1 MNPAP
6 AFHLGGARELKFR
19 LAPEQVGP
27 VLEWLRAHLTP
38 DPHGGGGDADTY
50 LVHSLYF
57 DTPALDVF
65 HRRGLHGRVKFR
77 VRRYGAAPQLFAER
91 KLKRR
96 GRVNKHRTALADAE
110 MPFFNGTP
118 PPDAWPS
125 LWFRKRIQRHE
136 LRPVLALSYLRV
148 ARVGQSDAGPVR
160 VTLDRD
166 LAACSAAGLLAP
178 SALDG
183 PDLLGGGGILELK
196 FQDDLPA
203 LFRRLIEQQR
213 LAAGGLSKYRFAAA
227 ALGLAAPGNVRP
239 ASCGHAAGEELLA
252 AGKMPAAR

>member
-27 VLEWLRAHLTP
+27 VLEWLRRTLRP
-38 DPHGGGGDADTY
+38 DPHGDGLTADTY
-50 LVHSLYF
+50 AVHSLYF

-65 HRRGLHGRVKFR
+65 HRRGLHGQVKFR
-77 VRRYGAAPQLFAER
+77 VRRYGAAPQIFAER

-125 LWFRKRIQRHE
+125 LWFRKRVQRHA
-136 LRPVLALSYLRV
+136 LSPVLSLSYRRV
-148 ARVGQSDAGPVR
+148 ARVGASDAGPVR

-166 LAACSAAGLLAP
+166 LAARPAGGLAAPA
-178 SALDG
+178 AFDG
-183 PDLLGGGGILELK
+183 PDLLGGGAILELK
-196 FQDDLPA
+196 FQDSLPA
-203 LFRRLIEQQR
+203 LFRRLIEQHR
-213 LAAGGLSKYRFAAA
+213 LTAAGFSKYRFAAA

-239 ASCGHAAGEELLA
+239 ASCRHATGEGLPA
-252 AGKMPAAR
+252 AGKLPAAR